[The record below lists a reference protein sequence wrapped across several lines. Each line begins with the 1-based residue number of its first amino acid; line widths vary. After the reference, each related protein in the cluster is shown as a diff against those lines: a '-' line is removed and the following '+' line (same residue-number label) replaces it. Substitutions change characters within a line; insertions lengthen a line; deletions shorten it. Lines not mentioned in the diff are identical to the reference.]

1 MLSIEDQIDNATVMI
16 KTADFIENQLHKLI
30 KDEGVADE
38 FGEIAQ
44 KALDD
49 MRETMKKAKIIR

>member
-30 KDEGVADE
+30 KDGGAADE
-38 FGEIAQ
+38 FGEVAQ
-44 KALDD
+44 KALED
-49 MRETMKKAKIIR
+49 MREIMKREKIIR